1 MELIRNVSLIIF
13 GLVAVALMISNYL
26 PLFRDM
32 MKDKGRK
39 TTKHNITVGQG
50 LEILKSSTDSLSKA
64 KAFVSLMDL
73 SYVLVHTLVNK
84 GNNYDDEI
92 QNKRFHKFLT
102 PQVMKEIVGV
112 EGKYE

>member
-1 MELIRNVSLIIF
+1 MDLIRNISLIVF
-13 GLVAVALMISNYL
+13 GIVAVILVISNYL

-32 MKDKGRK
+32 INSKGRK
-39 TTKHNITVGQG
+39 TIKDDMAINRG
-50 LEILKSSTDSLSKA
+50 LETLRSSVDSLSKA
-64 KAFVSLMDL
+64 KAFVSLMES

-84 GNNYDDEI
+84 GNNYNDEI

-102 PQVMKEIVGV
+102 PQVMKEIADV

>member
-13 GLVAVALMISNYL
+13 IIVAFALVISNYL
-26 PLFRDM
+26 PLFLDMIKYRKSKTIKDDM
-32 MKDKGRK
+32 MI
-39 TTKHNITVGQG
+39 NQE
-50 LEILKSSTDSLSKA
+50 LETLKSPTDSLSKA
-64 KAFVSLMDL
+64 KAFISLMNM

-84 GNNYDDEI
+84 GNNYDDKI
-92 QNKRFHKFLT
+92 QSKRFHKFLT

>member
-1 MELIRNVSLIIF
+1 MDLIRNISLIVFVI
-13 GLVAVALMISNYL
+13 VAVVLLIRAYL
-26 PLFRDM
+26 PLFFDM
-32 MKDKGRK
+32 IKNRKRK
-39 TTKHNITVGQG
+39 TISHGTTIDQG
-50 LEILKSSTDSLSKA
+50 LGILKSSTDSLSKA

>member
-1 MELIRNVSLIIF
+1 MELIRNISLIIF
-13 GLVAVALMISNYL
+13 GIVVTGMVISNYL

-32 MKDKGRK
+32 IKNRERK
-39 TTKHNITVGQG
+39 TANQDITIEQG

>member
-1 MELIRNVSLIIF
+1 MEIIRNISLIIF
-13 GLVAVALMISNYL
+13 GIVALILLISNYL

-32 MKDKGRK
+32 KKNRERK
-39 TTKHNITVGQG
+39 TIKHETTIDQE

-84 GNNYDDEI
+84 GNNYNDKI
-92 QNKRFHKFLT
+92 QNKRFHRFLT

>member
-1 MELIRNVSLIIF
+1 
-13 GLVAVALMISNYL
+13 
-26 PLFRDM
+26 
-32 MKDKGRK
+32 
-39 TTKHNITVGQG
+39 
-50 LEILKSSTDSLSKA
+50 
-64 KAFVSLMDL
+64 MDL

-112 EGKYE
+112 EGEYE